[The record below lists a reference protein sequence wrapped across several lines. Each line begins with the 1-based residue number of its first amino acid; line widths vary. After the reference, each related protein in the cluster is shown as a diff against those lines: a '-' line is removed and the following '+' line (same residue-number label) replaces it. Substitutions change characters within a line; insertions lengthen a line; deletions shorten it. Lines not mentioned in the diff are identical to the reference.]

1 MNSVLSSKEESILTK
16 QAFDRLLACFDSDR
30 ERAGEKYETL
40 RCKLVKFFEWRAC
53 AVAALD
59 LADETINRVARRID
73 EGEIVRNLS
82 NYAYGVARMIYLERM
97 KELKREE
104 AARESLPTETE
115 AEDVHAKGRVECFE
129 TCLKKLSDESREL
142 IVAYYREQRRAKIK
156 LRRELA
162 ERLGI
167 PLNALRIRAHRIR
180 TKLEDCV
187 VNCLQQSHG
196 VLK

>member
-1 MNSVLSSKEESILTK
+1 MNGELSSKEEPALTQ
-16 QAFDRLLACFDSDR
+16 QAFDRLLASFDSDR
-30 ERAGEKYETL
+30 ERAAEKYENL
-40 RCKLVKFFEWRAC
+40 RSKLVKFFEWRAC

-73 EGEIVRNLS
+73 GGERIHNLS

-104 AARESLPTETE
+104 ATRESLPTEVVEEPHETE
-115 AEDVHAKGRVECFE
+115 RLECFE
-129 TCLKKLSDESREL
+129 ACLKKLSDERREL
-142 IVAYYREQRRAKIK
+142 IVAYYREQRRAKIE
-156 LRRELA
+156 LRKELA
-162 ERLGI
+162 EHLGI

-180 TKLEDCV
+180 TKLEECV

-196 VLK
+196 ALK

>member
-1 MNSVLSSKEESILTK
+1 MNSTLSSKEESALTQ
-16 QAFDRLLACFDSDR
+16 QAFDKLLACFDSDR
-30 ERAGEKYETL
+30 ERAGEKYQSL

-73 EGEIVRNLS
+73 EGEIVRNHS
-82 NYAYGVARMIYLERM
+82 NYAYGVARMVYLERM
-97 KELKREE
+97 KTLKREE
-104 AARESLPTETE
+104 AAREIVLTETDT
-115 AEDVHAKGRVECFE
+115 EDVHAKERLECFE
-129 TCLKKLSDESREL
+129 SCLKKLSDESREL

-162 ERLGI
+162 ARLGI

-180 TKLEDCV
+180 TKLEECV
-187 VNCLQQSHG
+187 VNCLQQSHAR
-196 VLK
+196 

>member
-1 MNSVLSSKEESILTK
+1 MNRALSSKEEPALTQ
-16 QAFDRLLACFDSDR
+16 QAFDRLLAGFDSDR
-30 ERAGEKYETL
+30 ERAGEKYENL

-104 AARESLPTETE
+104 TARDSFPTEATVEETLDTE
-115 AEDVHAKGRVECFE
+115 RRDCFE
-129 TCLKKLSDESREL
+129 ACMKKLSDESREL
-142 IVAYYREQRRAKIK
+142 IVAYYREQQRAKIT
-156 LRRELA
+156 LRKELA
-162 ERLGI
+162 ERLDI

-187 VNCLQQSHG
+187 VNCLQQSQG
-196 VLK
+196 ALK

>member
-1 MNSVLSSKEESILTK
+1 MNSALSSKEELVLTQ
-16 QAFDRLLACFDSDR
+16 QAFDKLLACFDSDR
-30 ERAGEKYETL
+30 GRAGEKYENL

-59 LADETINRVARRID
+59 LADETFNRVSRRID
-73 EGEIVRNLS
+73 GGERIHNLP

-104 AARESLPTETE
+104 ATRESVPTETGP
-115 AEDVHAKGRVECFE
+115 EDVHAQERLECFQ

-142 IVAYYREQRRAKIK
+142 IIAYYREQRRAKIK
-156 LRRELA
+156 LRKELA
-162 ERLGI
+162 EHLGI

-180 TKLEDCV
+180 TKLEGCV

-196 VLK
+196 AMK

>member
-1 MNSVLSSKEESILTK
+1 MNRALSSKEEPALTR

-30 ERAGEKYETL
+30 ERAGEKYENL

-82 NYAYGVARMIYLERM
+82 NYAYGVARMIYLERT
-97 KELKREE
+97 KEWKREE
-104 AARESLPTETE
+104 AARESVPTETDR
-115 AEDVHAKGRVECFE
+115 EDTHAKERLECFE
-129 TCLKKLSDESREL
+129 ICLQKFPDESREL
-142 IVAYYREQRRAKIK
+142 IVAYYRDQRRAKIK
-156 LRRELA
+156 LRKELA
-162 ERLGI
+162 ERLDI

-187 VNCLQQSHG
+187 MSCLQQSHG
-196 VLK
+196 ALK